1 MCVGE
6 AFDDLSNMLS
16 NCRGIRVV
24 GKGSLKKREVGK
36 SDVGKFLS
44 KLERAKR
51 SWTEPSSPTSL
62 ILSKFNQNLLT
73 SSGTFDSKV
82 SNFSCPFQL
91 RSELSNS
98 SPNILTSDRT
108 FQVHFFQLL
117 VTPTALSN
125 NTYPIVGN
133 RFQKS
138 LSVSAH
144 ADRKFLKRIIFY
156 MQKTKNFKNYN
167 FPKENLKA
175 TIFRFIVPVALGFTN
190 ISWLDHFSFFAIF
203 SHFKPLECVIM
214 NLIFSVQKCSSN
226 EMSYFHNFE

>member
-91 RSELSNS
+91 RSELSNF
-98 SPNILTSDRT
+98 SPIFPSPAQTFQHQTKFIFPISCRT
-108 FQVHFFQLL
+108 FQLKTFQLI
-117 VTPTALSN
+117 VFQTAHSTY
-125 NTYPIVGN
+125 TYPIICGN
-133 RFQKS
+133 R
-138 LSVSAH
+138 
-144 ADRKFLKRIIFY
+144 I
-156 MQKTKNFKNYN
+156 
-167 FPKENLKA
+167 
-175 TIFRFIVPVALGFTN
+175 
-190 ISWLDHFSFFAIF
+190 
-203 SHFKPLECVIM
+203 
-214 NLIFSVQKCSSN
+214 
-226 EMSYFHNFE
+226 